1 MKLIEKYLVDKKGLE
16 KIEKKTVVQF
26 AIQNLVAFSVS
37 KTSRVITVSFPMFKN
52 ENNGSRSTQKENK

>member
-37 KTSRVITVSFPMFKN
+37 KTSREIGRAHV
-52 ENNGSRSTQKENK
+52 